1 MENIWRSS
9 SFITHPFSVHP
20 SCPRGT
26 ENLDYSTNSENET
39 MKRSEADRKF
49 QNDEANSEAITRFNF
64 WSRREGRQRGI
75 EPRDGI
81 ERGGEEGKRVE
92 EEKDGGE
99 EEGLFVRCVRAIFFT
114 VARRVVYEAS
124 IGNANFRVKC
134 SQVRGRDRSEDSE
147 ATGEF
152 NGDR

>member
-1 MENIWRSS
+1 M
-9 SFITHPFSVHP
+9 
-20 SCPRGT
+20 
-26 ENLDYSTNSENET
+26 
-39 MKRSEADRKF
+39 
-49 QNDEANSEAITRFNF
+49 
-64 WSRREGRQRGI
+64 
-75 EPRDGI
+75 
-81 ERGGEEGKRVE
+81 
-92 EEKDGGE
+92 
-99 EEGLFVRCVRAIFFT
+99 FVRCVRAIFFT